1 MAKKL
6 RFDGK
11 TAILTGAGGGIGS
24 AMAKMLAELGYNLV
38 LVGRSEEKLR
48 RAAENAGCA
57 DTALVLS
64 GDLTDETFIG
74 RIIPETLARF
84 GGLDLLV
91 NNAGMLIAKPIEQTG
106 WNDLDAI
113 MKTNVYAPY
122 LLCRDALEPLRKS
135 DCAAIINIGSVV
147 SYVGYAEQTA
157 YSATK
162 HALLGLTKALANE
175 VYKDGIRVHMIAPGG
190 VDTPLA
196 GSIGHL
202 DKASVKLIAPEDIAD
217 LAEFLLTH
225 RDTNAVIDEVR
236 LHRIGKAPF

>member
-24 AMAKMLAELGYNLV
+24 AFAKTLAALGYNLT
-38 LVGRSEEKLR
+38 LVGRTEAKLKK
-48 RAAENAGCA
+48 AAEEAGCA
-57 DTALVLS
+57 DTALILT
-64 GDLTDETFIG
+64 GDLTDPAFIAS
-74 RIIPETLARF
+74 IVPETLRRF

-91 NNAGMLIAKPIEQTG
+91 NNAGTLVAKPLSETD
-106 WNDLDAI
+106 WDELDAI

-122 LLCRDALEPLRKS
+122 MLCRDAIAPLKKS
-135 DCAAIINIGSVV
+135 DCATIINIGSVV
-147 SYVGYAEQTA
+147 SYVGYADQTA
-157 YSATK
+157 YGASK
-162 HALLGLTKALANE
+162 HALLGMTKALAQE
-175 VYKDGIRVHMIAPGG
+175 VWKENIRVHMIAPGG

-196 GSIGHL
+196 GGVSHL
-202 DKASVKLIAPEDIAD
+202 DKSVARLMEPEDLAD